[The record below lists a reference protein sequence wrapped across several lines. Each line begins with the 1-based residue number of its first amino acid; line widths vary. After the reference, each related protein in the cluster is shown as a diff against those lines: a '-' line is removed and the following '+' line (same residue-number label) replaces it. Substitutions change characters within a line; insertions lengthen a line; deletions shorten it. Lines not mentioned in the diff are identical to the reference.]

1 MRTFLVLTT
10 LIFTSLLSFGQ
21 CPTTTVTLL
30 SQADVD
36 NFAANYPGCTQLTNS
51 LVVNAI
57 DVTNLN
63 GLLPLQSTNINADI
77 RILNTIITDVSGL
90 SNLQTVGGNLEF
102 ESNQLLDDFT
112 GLEQLESIHT
122 DFVLIE
128 NLFLTSFN
136 GLSGLESIGGAIRLR
151 NNSDVVNF
159 SGLDNLS
166 TLGIDGVNTVGAR
179 GLDLESSASFTS
191 LAGLEN
197 LSEVNGSVLI
207 DNNPN
212 LQSLMGLE
220 NITHIASALFISNN
234 DNLPNLQGL
243 NSVET
248 IGFTLRIQQ
257 NDQLL
262 TLDGLENLQEFSTS
276 LSMTFNNSLNSIA
289 ALSNVLPNPNIG
301 FMAIK
306 NNPNLSF
313 CAVQVVCAGISSTS
327 TVVEIEANETG
338 CNSLPEVESDCLLA
352 ISESD
357 LTTKIVLYPNPLS
370 ELLQIETSQEIELK
384 EVAIYSIQGKKLLVT
399 SAATIDLSLFSGG
412 VYFVTIST
420 ESGSITKKI
429 IKY

>member
-1 MRTFLVLTT
+1 MRLFLVLTT
-10 LIFTSLLSFGQ
+10 LLFTSLLSFGQ

-36 NFAANYPGCTQLTNS
+36 NFATNYPGCTQLTNS

-63 GLLPLQSTNINADI
+63 GLLPLQSTDINADI

-102 ESNQLLDDFT
+102 ESNQLLEDFT
-112 GLEQLESIHT
+112 GLEQLETIHT

-151 NNSDVVNF
+151 NNSDLVNF
-159 SGLDNLS
+159 SGLDNLT
-166 TLGIDGVNTVGAR
+166 TLGIEGVNTAGAR
-179 GLDLESSASFTS
+179 GLDLLSSASFTS
-191 LAGLEN
+191 LTGLEN
-197 LSEVNGSVLI
+197 LEEINGAVLI

-220 NITHIASALFISNN
+220 NMTQIANALLISNN
-234 DNLPNLQGL
+234 DNLTNLQGL
-243 NSVET
+243 NSLQT
-248 IGFTLRIQQ
+248 IGFALRIQQ

-262 TLDGLENLQEFSTS
+262 SLDGLENLQEFSTS
-276 LSMTFNNSLNSIA
+276 LSMTFNNSLNSME
-289 ALSNVLPNPNIG
+289 ALSNVMANANIG

-313 CAVQVVCAGISSTS
+313 CAIEVVCAGIFGTS
-327 TVVEIEANETG
+327 TVVEIENNETG
-338 CNSLPEVESDCLLA
+338 CNTLSEVESDCFLA

-357 LTTKIVLYPNPLS
+357 LTAKTVLYPNPVS
-370 ELLQIETSQEIELK
+370 EKLKFGFADGVVLESATVYSMLGEELFFTSEETVDCSQL
-384 EVAIYSIQGKKLLVT
+384 
-399 SAATIDLSLFSGG
+399 ATGI
-412 VYFVTIST
+412 YFVKVTT
-420 ESGSITKKI
+420 DHGAVTKKI
-429 IKY
+429 IKN